1 MVIPIIVM
9 LAWGSHKKAIVYNR
23 ALINKTKG
31 DKVMNTKSTLIF
43 LGALTIALT
52 SIAMFRNTSTDGWW
66 GLVMGISLI
75 VIGYSL
81 DKQAEKS

>member
-1 MVIPIIVM
+1 
-9 LAWGSHKKAIVYNR
+9 
-23 ALINKTKG
+23 
-31 DKVMNTKSTLIF
+31 MNTKSTLIF

-66 GLVMGISLI
+66 GLVKGISLI

-81 DKQAEKS
+81 DTQAKKS

>member
-1 MVIPIIVM
+1 M
-9 LAWGSHKKAIVYNR
+9 LAWGTYKKATVYNK
-23 ALINKTKG
+23 ALINRTQG

-75 VIGYSL
+75 VIGYSVGV
-81 DKQAEKS
+81 QSEKS